1 MFDRLHPK
9 VQRWLWQQGWS
20 ALRDIQDAAIEPIL
34 GGAADVVIAAATA
47 GGKTE
52 AAFLPILTAIA
63 DDSPQGAGSVRVLY
77 VSPLKALINDQ
88 SDRLERLCADL
99 GVFVHRWHG
108 DVPAARKRKLLE
120 SPSGILII
128 TPESLEALFVLQGPQ
143 VRPLFER
150 LAYVVV
156 DELHA
161 FLGTERGQQLQ
172 SLLHRVELAVR
183 RRVPR
188 IALSA
193 TLGDLGLA
201 CDFLRP
207 GGGEAVERI
216 TSAQSGQELKVQ
228 VRGYRAVPPRLTE
241 RQAAALEKAGKT
253 VALEDLTPGDAIAI
267 SRHLFERLRGGHHLI
282 FANARRDVELYADLL
297 RRQCETL
304 GIPPE
309 FWPHHGSLSRELRED
324 AEAAIKDRSRPATA
338 VCTTTLE
345 LGIDVGAIESI
356 AQIGPP
362 PSVAS
367 LRQRL
372 GRSGRQ
378 GGAAVLR
385 TYIREPEIEP
395 RTAPQETLRSDLVE
409 TIAMVRLLVAGWC
422 EPPESGALHLSTL
435 VQQVLSTV
443 AQHGGLRAA
452 QAWRALC
459 RDGAFRA
466 VDQHLFAELLRSLGQ
481 HELIRQVH
489 SGEIV
494 LDLAGE
500 RIVNHYSFYT
510 AFQTAEE
517 YRLTSGGR
525 NLGSLPISHPLFP
538 GLFLIFGGRR
548 WVVLSVDEQH
558 KTVDLKPS
566 HGGRLPGFEGGKGA
580 PVHDRIRREM
590 LAVYRAADVPPFL
603 DAEARDLLAEGRA
616 NFVRYNL
623 GDRRLLDDGS
633 GSLLFAWRGDRVL
646 DTLVVWLNSEG
657 IQAARE
663 GLALV
668 FANAGPAEIRREIAR
683 LAIAPPPDPLRLAAT
698 VANRRTEKFHPYLSE
713 RLLTADYAAQTLD
726 VAGAWETMRSIAD
739 TKPPD

>member
-1 MFDRLHPK
+1 MPETSSAFQRLHPK
-9 VQRWLWQQGWS
+9 IQRWLWQQGWS
-20 ALRDIQDAAIEPIL
+20 ALRDIQEAAIPPVL
-34 GGAADVVIAAATA
+34 AGDTDVVIAAATA

-52 AAFLPILTAIA
+52 AAFLPILTAVA
-63 DDSPQGAGSVRVLY
+63 DDPEGSVRVLY

-99 GVFVHRWHG
+99 GVAVNRWHG
-108 DVPAARKRKLLE
+108 DVPAGRKRRVLE
-120 SPSGILII
+120 SPSGLLII
-128 TPESLEALFVLQGPQ
+128 TPESLEALFVLQGPKI
-143 VRPLFER
+143 RNLFDR
-150 LAYVVV
+150 LAYTVV

-161 FLGTERGQQLQ
+161 FIGSERGQQLQ

-201 CDFLRP
+201 SEFLRP
-207 GGGEAVERI
+207 GGGEAVARI
-216 TSAQSGQELKVQ
+216 TSASAGQELKVQ
-228 VRGYRAVPPRLTE
+228 IRGYRALPPRLTE
-241 RQAAALEKAGKT
+241 RQAEALEKAGQS
-253 VALEDLTPGDAIAI
+253 VPLEDLVPGDEVAI

-282 FANARRDVELYADLL
+282 FANSRRAVELYADLL
-297 RRQCETL
+297 RRHCEAL

-356 AQIGPP
+356 AQIGP
-362 PSVAS
+362 
-367 LRQRL
+367 
-372 GRSGRQ
+372 
-378 GGAAVLR
+378 
-385 TYIREPEIEP
+385 
-395 RTAPQETLRSDLVE
+395 RTAPHETLRADLVE
-409 TIAMVRLLVAGWC
+409 TVAMVRLLVAGWC

-435 VQQVLSTV
+435 VQQVLSML
-443 AQHGGLRAA
+443 AQHGGLRAD

-459 RDGAFRA
+459 REGAFRA
-466 VDQHLFAELLRSLGQ
+466 VDQPMFAELLRSLGRC
-481 HELIRQVH
+481 ELIRQVH
-489 SGEIV
+489 TGEVV

-525 NLGSLPISHPLFP
+525 NLGSLPISYPLFP

-548 WVVLSVDEQH
+548 WLVLAVDEAH
-558 KTVDLKPS
+558 KMVDLKPA

-590 LAVYRAADVPPFL
+590 LAVYQETEVPLFL

-616 NFVRYNL
+616 SFARYGL
-623 GDRRLLDDGS
+623 GKQRLLGDGS
-633 GSLLFAWRGDRVL
+633 GTLLFAWRGDRVL
-646 DTLVVWLNSEG
+646 DTLVVWLNSQG

-663 GLALV
+663 GLAIL
-668 FANAGPAEIRREIAR
+668 FQNDGPGAVRGELAR
-683 LAIAPPPDPLRLAAT
+683 LAAAPPPDPLALAAT
-698 VANRRTEKFHPYLSE
+698 VANRQSEKFHPYLAES
-713 RLLTADYAAQTLD
+713 LLTADYAARALD
-726 VAGAWETMRSIAD
+726 VPGAWEVMCETSR
-739 TKPPD
+739 